1 MPFRLNHQGMAEE
14 SRNQISGG
22 GHMHRKWQKRSVSD
36 LLSYCRSHHFNLYVN
51 IVLALWTLSFYCFRK
66 AREKLNCVC
75 VEEGFGDLESVANST
90 ALSAWQVK
98 SVSEVSQVKDNR
110 ERSVLG
116 LTGEHVA
123 NLKWAAAIHLP

>member
-1 MPFRLNHQGMAEE
+1 M
-14 SRNQISGG
+14 
-22 GHMHRKWQKRSVSD
+22 
-36 LLSYCRSHHFNLYVN
+36 C
-51 IVLALWTLSFYCFRK
+51 VLKKVLET
-66 AREKLNCVC
+66 
-75 VEEGFGDLESVANST
+75 ESVANST

-123 NLKWAAAIHLP
+123 HLKWAAAIHLP